1 MSRSVLVRYGMI
13 AEVARFTSAACV
25 PLGRGERVVVRS
37 HRGVEIGTLLEDA
50 PPAGN
55 GDDVQRSLKDTGGQ
69 AASATQLAP
78 SATQLAP
85 SASAA
90 SELHILRAATAED
103 ERTAGRLK
111 GECEGEFHAWRRR
124 IDEWKLR
131 LELIDLEWTLD
142 KSRLILYVLNDRGP
156 ESTKLA
162 LQAAAAGLG
171 TIEVQPVGPDG
182 PVAVS
187 QGGGCGS
194 GHCGSGG
201 DSNGC
206 CN

>member
-37 HRGVEIGTLLEDA
+37 HRGVEVGTLLEDV
-50 PPAGN
+50 PPVGN
-55 GDDVQRSLKDTGGQ
+55 GDEVQGDSQDTGGQ
-69 AASATQLAP
+69 AASATPLEAN
-78 SATQLAP
+78 ATEPTDLQ
-85 SASAA
+85 
-90 SELHILRAATAED
+90 ILRVATAED
-103 ERTAGRLK
+103 ERTVGTLK
-111 GECEGEFHAWRRR
+111 GECEGVFHTWRRR
-124 IDEWKLR
+124 IDEWNLQ

-142 KSRLILYVLNDRGP
+142 KSKLILYVLNDRGP

-182 PVAVS
+182 PVVVS

-194 GHCGSGG
+194 GHCGSGEG
-201 DSNGC
+201 SSGC
-206 CN
+206 CS

>member
-1 MSRSVLVRYGMI
+1 MI
-13 AEVARFTSAACV
+13 AEVARFTSGACV
-25 PLGRGERVVVRS
+25 PLGRGERVVIRS

-55 GDDVQRSLKDTGGQ
+55 GDEIKSNSNHTDGQ
-69 AASATQLAP
+69 AATATE
-78 SATQLAP
+78 ST
-85 SASAA
+85 
-90 SELHILRAATAED
+90 ELNILRAATAED
-103 ERTAGRLK
+103 ERTVDALRN
-111 GECEGEFHAWRRR
+111 ECEREFHAWGRR

-142 KSRLILYVLNDRGP
+142 KSKLILYVLNDRGP

-182 PVAVS
+182 PIVVS

-194 GHCGSGG
+194 GGCGSGG
-201 DSNGC
+201 GSNGC